1 MKQPFELIKKYK
13 NRYCYKRQIGN
24 TVCFEV
30 IKLKNGKYPSDEDFG
45 ISLYG
50 VCLNQNDIN
59 LESKID
65 FYLHKGFKARWT
77 KN

>member
-1 MKQPFELIKKYK
+1 MDRLELISKYR
-13 NRYCYKRQIGN
+13 NRYLYKRLLDTGN
-24 TVCFEV
+24 YCFEV

-50 VCLNQNDIN
+50 VCLNQNDRN

-65 FYLHKGFKARWT
+65 FYLHKGFKTRWI